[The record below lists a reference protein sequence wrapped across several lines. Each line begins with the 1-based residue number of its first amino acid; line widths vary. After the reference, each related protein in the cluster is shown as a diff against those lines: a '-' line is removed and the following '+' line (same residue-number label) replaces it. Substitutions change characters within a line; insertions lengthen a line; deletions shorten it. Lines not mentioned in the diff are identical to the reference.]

1 MEYKSILA
9 SKLERYNLMN
19 KFYTADVVKGR
30 KYYDENHILY
40 SFSPRKEKMVI
51 VFDTGI
57 YAYYSLFNNSIKFDC
72 SCNKQG
78 VCEHFIPSILY
89 LKNTLNEVDEMC
101 SCEDNSYNIAKLTDR
116 ELLNYLSRIVG
127 PYNFLIN
134 EMADEFDCNTIK
146 LIRKIITE
154 KDRSNVVFELLV
166 ILAKLEYKST
176 KVDVASK
183 IYELLAYI
191 STLEPDVVQKG
202 FNYICSKMHFTKVIS
217 FVQTYKE
224 VITKDEYQRMINFLL
239 EVTDKLSLYES
250 NKKLQVIKSNY
261 LLTYVSGDKFYEY
274 AIGHLDNIDI
284 KKNFMNYLLL
294 KGRFQEIVDHYDDDN
309 DEQIK
314 KCYFEALFH
323 TDESME
329 SLIKILE
336 NYPSPIIIK
345 KYFEKGIITDK
356 KVVYDNIKYLPFSE
370 RVPIFI
376 ALNDYEKLFYESE
389 RIGFLIVMD
398 YAKELYE
405 NCKELFI
412 PYFENKIIDDLKSGK
427 KFNSITKYLRTIN
440 GLKFG
445 GYYLRN
451 LILYLSRNDI
461 VKYDDTR
468 SMNLF
473 IRELNV

>member
-1 MEYKSILA
+1 M
-9 SKLERYNLMN
+9 
-19 KFYTADVVKGR
+19 
-30 KYYDENHILY
+30 
-40 SFSPRKEKMVI
+40 
-51 VFDTGI
+51 
-57 YAYYSLFNNSIKFDC
+57 
-72 SCNKQG
+72 
-78 VCEHFIPSILY
+78 
-89 LKNTLNEVDEMC
+89 
-101 SCEDNSYNIAKLTDR
+101 
-116 ELLNYLSRIVG
+116 
-127 PYNFLIN
+127 
-134 EMADEFDCNTIK
+134 
-146 LIRKIITE
+146 
-154 KDRSNVVFELLV
+154 
-166 ILAKLEYKST
+166 
-176 KVDVASK
+176 
-183 IYELLAYI
+183 
-191 STLEPDVVQKG
+191 
-202 FNYICSKMHFTKVIS
+202 
-217 FVQTYKE
+217 
-224 VITKDEYQRMINFLL
+224 
-239 EVTDKLSLYES
+239 
-250 NKKLQVIKSNY
+250 
-261 LLTYVSGDKFYEY
+261 
-274 AIGHLDNIDI
+274 
-284 KKNFMNYLLL
+284 
-294 KGRFQEIVDHYDDDN
+294 
-309 DEQIK
+309 
-314 KCYFEALFH
+314 
-323 TDESME
+323 
-329 SLIKILE
+329 KILE